1 MAEVSAVPLG
11 VDFPSALVRGLLARM
26 EGQPPEAMAKVR
38 LFLNTARMRRRVVDI
53 LTARGARLLP
63 RIHLLGDL
71 PALVPD
77 LPDAIPPLR
86 LRLELARL
94 ITALLKAQPDLAP
107 RAATFDLADSLA
119 TLLGEMGQE
128 DVPPEALAALD
139 VSHHSAHWARTQA
152 FLSIVAPI
160 FAEQPSADRR
170 LRLAAV
176 ALVAR
181 WQAVPPDGPVIIA
194 GSTGSRGATAL
205 FMRGVAQL
213 EQGALVLPGF
223 DRDLPLPVW
232 DSLTDALTAEDHPQY
247 RFHRLLRDLDLTPAD
262 VTDWT
267 DDAPVA
273 PVRNRLISLSLRPAP
288 VTDQWL
294 SEGRHI
300 GCLRKA
306 SEGMTLIEAPRPRLE
321 AQAIAL
327 ILRKAAEDGQ
337 RAALISPDRG
347 LTRMVAAALD
357 RWGIIPDD
365 SAGEPLQQTA
375 AGRLFRHLAH
385 LPGRRLTPEAL
396 LTLLKHPLAA
406 TGADRGNHLRWTRDL
421 ELHLRRNGP
430 PFPTSEDLV
439 AWAEARPADGVTEW
453 AAWIGRTLDGLEM
466 VGTRSL
472 AAHLE
477 HHLAVAERLAAG
489 PGSDGSGSLWDG
501 AAGEAALRV
510 IGDLR
515 AEAEHGGEMGPA
527 DYAELFDSVLSR
539 GEVRE
544 TVAAHPRIMIWGTL
558 EARVQGADLVIL
570 GGLNDGIWPALPD
583 PDPWLNR
590 QMRLQAG
597 LLLPERQIG
606 LSSHDYQQAVALPE
620 VVLSRATRDAEAET
634 VPSRWLNR
642 LQNLMEGLPAQNGP
656 AALAEMRTKGRAWL
670 DLAAQLEAP
679 GDPVPL
685 AKRPAPRPPVE
696 VRPRQ
701 LAVTG
706 IRTLIRDP
714 YAIYARHVL
723 RLKPLDPLRQTP
735 DARLRGSVLH
745 RILETFVRDGGDPT
759 HARLMATAAQVLAED
774 VPWPAARAL
783 WLARMERAA
792 EFFLA
797 LERSSDAEPVWLEE
811 SGGVPVEPLDFRL
824 TARPDRIDRLPDGTL
839 HIVDYKT
846 GTPPTQKQQAAFEK
860 QLLLEAA
867 MAERG
872 GFKALGPTPV
882 SRVSYIG
889 LGTKPKIE
897 ATEIT
902 EQILGQ
908 VWEQLHALVGQYMN
922 RGQGYSAR
930 RAVFEDRMAGDY
942 DHLARF
948 GEWEMQ
954 DPSVPEDVG

>member
-1 MAEVSAVPLG
+1 MGEVSAVPLG
-11 VDFPSALVRGLLARM
+11 VDFPSALVRGLLHRM
-26 EGQPPEAMAKVR
+26 DGQPPEAMARVQ
-38 LFLNTARMRRRVVDI
+38 LFLNTARMRRRVVEI

-71 PALVPD
+71 AKLVPD
-77 LPDAIPPLR
+77 LPEAVPPLR
-86 LRLELARL
+86 LRLELSRL
-94 ITALLKAQPDLAP
+94 IAALLQAQPDLAP
-107 RAATFDLADSLA
+107 RAATYDLADSLA

-128 DVPPEALAALD
+128 DVTPEAIANID
-139 VSHHSAHWARTQA
+139 VSHHSAHWARTQS

-160 FAEQPSADRR
+160 FAGRPDADRR
-170 LRLAAV
+170 GRLAAV
-176 ALVAR
+176 ALAAR
-181 WQAVPPDGPVIIA
+181 WQANPPGPVIVA

-205 FMRGVAQL
+205 FMHAVARL
-213 EQGALVLPGF
+213 DQGALVLPGF

-232 DSLTDALTAEDHPQY
+232 DTLSDALTAEDHPQY
-247 RFHRLLRDLDLTPAD
+247 RFHRLMRDLDLTPAD

-267 DDAPVA
+267 DDVPVS
-273 PVRNRLISLSLRPAP
+273 PDRNRLISLSLRPAP

-294 SEGRHI
+294 AEGKDL
-300 GCLRKA
+300 GDLRA
-306 SEGMTLIEAPRPRLE
+306 ATQDLTLIEAPRPRVE

-327 ILRKAAEDGQ
+327 ILRQAAEDGK

-347 LTRMVAAALD
+347 LTRRVAAALD
-357 RWGIIPDD
+357 RWGIVPDD

-375 AGRLFRHLAH
+375 AGRLFRHIGH
-385 LPGRRLTPEAL
+385 LMGRRLTPEAL
-396 LTLLKHPLAA
+396 LTLLKHPLTA

-430 PFPTSEDLV
+430 PFPTPADLT
-439 AWAEARPADGVTEW
+439 AWASARPADGVADW
-453 AAWIGRTLDGLEM
+453 AAWIGATLAALEP
-466 VGTRSL
+466 VGTRHL
-472 AAHLE
+472 AAHLD
-477 HHLAVAERLAAG
+477 HHLTVAAQLAAG
-489 PGSDGSGSLWDG
+489 PGATGAGDLWSG
-501 AAGEAALRV
+501 AAGEAALSI
-510 IGDLR
+510 IGDLQ
-515 AEAEHGGEMGPA
+515 AEAEHGGDMTTV
-527 DYAELFDSVLSR
+527 DYADLFDSVLSR

-544 TVAAHPRIMIWGTL
+544 TVTAHPGIMIWGTL

-606 LSSHDYQQAVALPE
+606 LSSHDYQQAIALPE
-620 VVLSRATRDAEAET
+620 VILSRATRDAEAET

-642 LQNLMEGLPAQNGP
+642 LQNLMAGLPAQQGP
-656 AALAEMRTKGRAWL
+656 EALDCMRAKGRIWL
-670 DLAAQLEAP
+670 EMAAQLEAP
-679 GDPVPL
+679 DAPVPL
-685 AKRPAPRPPVE
+685 ARRPAPRPPLE
-696 VRPRQ
+696 ARPKQ

-714 YAIYARHVL
+714 YAIYARNIL

-745 RILETFVRDGGDPT
+745 RILETFIREGGTPT
-759 HARLMATAAQVLAED
+759 HARLLATAAQVLAED

-783 WLARMERAA
+783 WLARLERAA
-792 EFFLA
+792 DFFIA
-797 LERSSDAEPVWLEE
+797 LETASEAEPVWLED
-811 SGGVPVEPLDFRL
+811 SGGVQVDPLDFRL
-824 TARPDRIDRLPDGTL
+824 TARPDRIDRLLDGTL

-882 SRVSYIG
+882 RRVSYIG
-889 LGTKPKIE
+889 LGPRPKIE

-902 EQILGQ
+902 EELLGK
-908 VWEQLHALVGQYMN
+908 VWEQLHALIGQYGN
-922 RGQGYSAR
+922 RAQGYAAR
-930 RAVFEDRMAGDY
+930 RAVFEDRMEGDY

-954 DPSVPEDVG
+954 DPSHPEDVG

>member
-1 MAEVSAVPLG
+1 MGEVSAIPLG

-26 EGQPPEAMAKVR
+26 EGQPPEAMARVQ
-38 LFLNTARMRRRVVDI
+38 LFLNTARMRRRVVEI
-53 LTARGARLLP
+53 LTASGARLLP
-63 RIHLLGDL
+63 RIHLLGDVA
-71 PALVPD
+71 ALVPD
-77 LPDAIPPLR
+77 LPAAVPPLR

-94 ITALLKAQPDLAP
+94 ITALLNAQPDLAP
-107 RAATFDLADSLA
+107 RAATFDLAESLA

-128 DVPPEALAALD
+128 DVPPEAIGALD

-152 FLSIVAPI
+152 FLAIVAPI
-160 FAEQPSADRR
+160 FAGQPDGDRR
-170 LRLAAV
+170 ARLAV
-176 ALVAR
+176 EALAAR
-181 WQAVPPDGPVIIA
+181 WQTRPPEGPVIVA
-194 GSTGSRGATAL
+194 GSTGSRGTTAL
-205 FMRGVAQL
+205 FMRAVAAL
-213 EQGALVLPGF
+213 PQGALVLPGF

-232 DSLTDALTAEDHPQY
+232 EALSDALTAEDHPQY
-247 RFHRLLRDLDLTPAD
+247 RFHRLLRDLDLGPGD

-267 DDAPVA
+267 DDIPVA
-273 PVRNRLISLSLRPAP
+273 PARNRLVSLSLRPAP

-294 SEGRHI
+294 SEGRDL
-300 GCLRKA
+300 GCLRA
-306 SEGMTLIEAPRPRLE
+306 AGQGLTLIEAPRPRIE

-327 ILRKAAEDGQ
+327 ILRKAAEDGR

-357 RWGIIPDD
+357 RWGIVPDD

-375 AGRLFRHLAH
+375 AGRLLRLIGH
-385 LPGRRLTPEAL
+385 LPGRRLTPETL
-396 LTLLKHPLAA
+396 LTLLKHPLTA

-430 PFPTSEDLV
+430 PFPVAADLA
-439 AWAEARPADGVTEW
+439 AWAATRPADGVADWAEW
-453 AAWIGRTLDGLEM
+453 VGATLDGLEGI
-466 VGTRSL
+466 GTRSL
-472 AAHLE
+472 SAHLE
-477 HHLAVAERLAAG
+477 HHLRVAERLAAG
-489 PGSDGSGSLWDG
+489 PGATGSGALWSA
-501 AAGEAALRV
+501 AAGEAACALV
-510 IGDLR
+510 SDLR
-515 AEAEHGGEMGPA
+515 AEAEHGGDMSPA

-544 TVAAHPRIMIWGTL
+544 TVTAHPGIMIWGTL
-558 EARVQGADLVIL
+558 EARVQGADLVVL
-570 GGLNDGIWPALPD
+570 GGLNDGTWPSLPD

-590 QMRLQAG
+590 QMRLAAG

-606 LSSHDYQQAVALPE
+606 LSAHDYQQAVAMPE
-620 VVLSRATRDAEAET
+620 VVLSRAVRDAEAET

-642 LQNLMEGLPAQNGP
+642 LQNLMAGLPAQSGP
-656 AALAEMRTKGRAWL
+656 EALEEMRARGRRWL
-670 DLAAQLEAP
+670 TRAVQLEAP
-679 GDPVPL
+679 EGIQPL
-685 AKRPAPRPPVE
+685 ARRPAPRPPVE

-701 LAVTG
+701 LPVTG

-714 YAIYARHVL
+714 YAVYASTIL
-723 RLKPLDPLRQTP
+723 RLKPLAPLRQTP

-745 RILETFVRDGGDPT
+745 RVLETFVREGGPPE
-759 HARLMATAAQVLAED
+759 HARLMTVAARILAED

-792 EFFLA
+792 DFFLD
-797 LERSSDAEPVWLEE
+797 LEAGSEAEPVWLEE
-811 SGGVPVEPLDFRL
+811 SGGVRVDPLDFRL

-846 GTPPTQKQQAAFEK
+846 GIPPTPKQQKAFEK

-872 GFKALGPTPV
+872 GFRALGPTPV

-889 LGTKPKIE
+889 LGLTPKVE
-897 ATEIT
+897 ATDIT
-902 EQILGQ
+902 EELLGE
-908 VWEQLHALVGQYMN
+908 VWEQLHALIGRYGL
-922 RGQGYSAR
+922 REQGYAAR

-942 DHLARF
+942 DHLARY

-954 DPSVPEDVG
+954 DPSHPEDVG